1 MVSRSSATSGL
12 PAPLLFVAGGVS
24 TYVGAALAV
33 GLFAQASPAGVA
45 WLRLAGAAVVLV
57 VWRLVVAAAGRRRE
71 RQADRH
77 RERQADRH
85 RERQADRHSVAGS
98 GRITGAGPT
107 TRVARSGW
115 STRWVLLAGA
125 FGVVTGGM
133 NIVFY
138 EAIARLPLGTA
149 VAVEFSGPVLVAA
162 LGSRT
167 RRDWLA
173 LGLVVAGVGLIAD
186 VRLAGSLLGV
196 AFALAAALAWAG
208 YIVLGTRVSRA
219 AGTAGEGIDGLAIGF
234 VVATVVFSP
243 LVLTVGRIAASPV
256 LLGSALALGVLS
268 SVVPYVLDQVVLRR
282 LGRARFALLL
292 ALLPLTATVV
302 GLVGLAQI
310 PAPLEAVGIAAVVGG
325 VALRREQ
332 PEPVPARG
340 EPSVG

>member
-1 MVSRSSATSGL
+1 MVSRSSATNGL
-12 PAPLLFVAGGVS
+12 PAPLLFVVGGVS
-24 TYVGAALAV
+24 MYVGAALAV
-33 GLFAQASPAGVA
+33 GLFAQVSPAGVA
-45 WLRLAGAAVVLV
+45 WLRLAGAAVVLG
-57 VWRLVVAAAGRRRE
+57 VWRLATAVVGRRSGRRADQRSGPEAGRTARTGWTPRR
-71 RQADRH
+71 
-77 RERQADRH
+77 
-85 RERQADRHSVAGS
+85 V
-98 GRITGAGPT
+98 
-107 TRVARSGW
+107 V
-115 STRWVLLAGA
+115 LAGA
-125 FGVVTGGM
+125 FGVVTGAM

-149 VAVEFSGPVLVAA
+149 VAIEFSGPVLVAA
-162 LGSRT
+162 LGSRS
-167 RRDWLA
+167 RRDQLA
-173 LGLVVAGVGLIAD
+173 LALVVVGVGLIAD
-186 VRLAGSLLGV
+186 VRLEGSLLGV
-196 AFALAAALAWAG
+196 LFALAAALAWAG

-234 VVATVVFSP
+234 AVATVLFSP
-243 LVLTVGRIAASPV
+243 LALTVGRIAASPV

-332 PEPVPARG
+332 P
-340 EPSVG
+340 SL

>member
-1 MVSRSSATSGL
+1 M
-12 PAPLLFVAGGVS
+12 
-24 TYVGAALAV
+24 YVGAALAV

-45 WLRLAGAAVVLV
+45 WLRLAGAAVVLGA
-57 VWRLVVAAAGRRRE
+57 WRLVAAAVERRRDRGADRSSTLAAGR
-71 RQADRH
+71 A
-77 RERQADRH
+77 
-85 RERQADRHSVAGS
+85 S
-98 GRITGAGPT
+98 RIRWNRWT
-107 TRVARSGW
+107 TQRIV
-115 STRWVLLAGA
+115 LAGA
-125 FGVVTGGM
+125 FGIVTGGM

-173 LGLVVAGVGLIAD
+173 LGLVVVGVGLIAD
-186 VRLAGSLLGV
+186 VRVEGSLLGV
-196 AFALAAALAWAG
+196 LFALAAALAWAG

-219 AGTAGEGIDGLAIGF
+219 AGTTGEGIDGLAIGF
-234 VVATVVFSP
+234 AVAVVLFSP
-243 LVLTVGRIAASPV
+243 LALTVGRIAASPV
-256 LLGSALALGVLS
+256 LLASALALGVLS

-325 VALRREQ
+325 VALRRE
-332 PEPVPARG
+332 PPAPG
-340 EPSVG
+340 